1 MEIGLRRIAQGAL
14 NVRKLLTLHGP
25 LFYFHG
31 RGTGIDPFAQ
41 TILPDSSQRL
51 FRRKHWKIRAKQDM
65 IHPQFSQIPYQG
77 FFFWRILIENRNGA
91 QIHIPNYGP
100 QSRRPWDSMIGIA
113 RSRERWRKA
122 CARITWVAGCL
133 NTICK
138 KLNSSLM
145 SQPLESRSTGTPNLP
160 ACSRKNLGLR
170 SFKGFPREGAGVV
183 TYIQPHLILRGVIGL
198 VALARKGLVVE
209 HDAAATA
216 SHILTHQTL
225 FRLGVASSLAS
236 TGFYLTLVALFYEF
250 FRPVNR
256 SNSLLA
262 AFFGLLGCAIQA
274 GGSVFQVFSLVVLR
288 TGQGGPLFNPEQL
301 PALALLLTKLNDQAV
316 LVALVFFAMYDL
328 LIGYLIL
335 RSTFLPRFLGALMVF
350 AGLGWLTFLYE
361 PLADHLSPYIQVLGI
376 IAEVLLMLWLLVMSV
391 NAERW
396 REQAATGQLAGV

>member
-1 MEIGLRRIAQGAL
+1 MPRYERRCQEK
-14 NVRKLLTLHGP
+14 KLL
-25 LFYFHG
+25 
-31 RGTGIDPFAQ
+31 
-41 TILPDSSQRL
+41 
-51 FRRKHWKIRAKQDM
+51 
-65 IHPQFSQIPYQG
+65 
-77 FFFWRILIENRNGA
+77 
-91 QIHIPNYGP
+91 
-100 QSRRPWDSMIGIA
+100 
-113 RSRERWRKA
+113 
-122 CARITWVAGCL
+122 
-133 NTICK
+133 
-138 KLNSSLM
+138 
-145 SQPLESRSTGTPNLP
+145 P
-160 ACSRKNLGLR
+160 A
-170 SFKGFPREGAGVV
+170 PREGAGVV

-301 PALALLLTKLNDQAV
+301 PAFALLLTKLNDQAV